1 MHPLQIQ
8 SEANVMLSERGYEQ
22 VYRYFDQL
30 PGVEPP
36 EDGEAW
42 AYVEQDAATNEEQNY
57 A

>member
-1 MHPLQIQ
+1 
-8 SEANVMLSERGYEQ
+8 